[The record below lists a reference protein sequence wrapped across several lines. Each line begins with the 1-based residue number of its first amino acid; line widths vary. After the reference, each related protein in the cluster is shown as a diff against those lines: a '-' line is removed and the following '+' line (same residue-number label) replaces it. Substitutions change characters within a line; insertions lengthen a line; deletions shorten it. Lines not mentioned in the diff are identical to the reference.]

1 MIEILYNNEILQ
13 NIFCEKFNFNPIGN
27 AICLNWFPKILK
39 EHVNIDASKTNIN

>member
-39 EHVNIDASKTNIN
+39 ENVNIDASKININ